1 MLDKLK
7 YLETN
12 GKKYPMAFTLNVM
25 ENVQETYGSIDEWM
39 KTLVPS
45 DEKGEDDKESKEPSI
60 KDIKWAFK
68 EFINEGIEIE
78 NDETGGNR
86 PLLSLKQV
94 GRIISDIGL
103 KGATKTLQGV
113 TISSVV
119 NENSKN
125 E

>member
-1 MLDKLK
+1 MDKLK

-25 ENVQETYGSIDEWM
+25 ENVQEAYGSINQWM
-39 KTLVPS
+39 ETLVPS
-45 DEKGEDDKESKEPSI
+45 NEEREDKKTKEPSI

-78 NDETGGNR
+78 NEETGGNR
-86 PLLSLKQV
+86 PLLNLKQV
-94 GRIISDIGL
+94 GRVISEIGI
-103 KGATKTLQGV
+103 KEATKTLQNV
-113 TISSVV
+113 TIKSVA
-119 NENSKN
+119 NEDSKN